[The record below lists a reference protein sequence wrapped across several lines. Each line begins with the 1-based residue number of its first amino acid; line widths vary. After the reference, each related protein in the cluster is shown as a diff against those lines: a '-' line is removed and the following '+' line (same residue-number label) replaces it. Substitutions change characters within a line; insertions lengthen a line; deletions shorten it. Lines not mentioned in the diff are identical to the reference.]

1 MGHRCGLKPT
11 SSRTKI
17 TFGERHRMSDLG
29 QWLREAR
36 EARGLSLAEVEEA
49 TRIRQAFL
57 SALEADDWSSL
68 PNEVVGRGFL
78 RNYARF
84 LGLDP
89 DELVARRAAEQ
100 AEAAEA
106 FPIVSQPRPV
116 DYRPIDFDLK
126 LGDSPRRPWRW
137 WSATGL
143 VLVILAIIAWWLAVS
158 RPGLLVALGPQPTAT
173 PMPTSI
179 AQLALSPTWTPAP
192 TATPTVPAV
201 SPTAGV
207 FVLPTPTPTPE
218 PTDIPTPV
226 LIEAASDQEIR
237 VTTRI
242 VDRAWL
248 RVVVDGQV
256 LLETILEPGD
266 EREWVGKQTVT
277 VRSGN
282 AGGVV
287 IVLEGQ
293 ELGVMGE
300 PGQVVERTWA
310 WLDGRIVEQEPTV
323 TAEGSTVGGGAE
335 PIVNTP
341 TPLPTP
347 TPAG

>member
-1 MGHRCGLKPT
+1 MG
-11 SSRTKI
+11 
-17 TFGERHRMSDLG
+17 DLG

-100 AEAAEA
+100 AEATGD
-106 FPIVSQPRPV
+106 FQVVSPPRPV
-116 DYRPIDFDLK
+116 NYRPIDFDLK
-126 LGDSPRRPWRW
+126 LEDSRRRSGRW
-137 WSATGL
+137 WIGTGL
-143 VLVILAIIAWWLAVS
+143 GVVILAMVAWWVNAS
-158 RPGLLVALGPQPTAT
+158 RPGLLIALGPQPTVT
-173 PMPTSI
+173 F
-179 AQLALSPTWTPAP
+179 
-192 TATPTVPAV
+192 TATPTVPLLPSPIITPVPTSPKAISV
-201 SPTAGV
+201 VHPTAGV
-207 FVLPTPTPTPE
+207 FALPTPTPTPE
-218 PTDIPTPV
+218 PTDTPTPIFTEV
-226 LIEAASDQEIR
+226 APNQEIR
-237 VTTRI
+237 LMTRI
-242 VDRAWL
+242 IERAWL

-266 EREWVGKQTVT
+266 EREWVGNQAVT

-287 IVLEGQ
+287 IVLAGQ

-300 PGQVVERTWA
+300 PGQVLERTWT
-310 WLDGRIVEQEPTV
+310 WSNGQIIEQEPTA
-323 TAEGSTVGGGAE
+323 TTEGNTVGGGVE
-335 PIVNTP
+335 PIIIYTP